1 MGIIDIA
8 KPEKNNT
15 KQVWKYTG
23 NKESKKT
30 NIIRITKLNV
40 INGIRWLD
48 WSLVPQGY
56 MVMDATPIPKPKGMR
71 KIQKDSNGEKY
82 IAHNGRYLIEPTDE
96 QIIQYAKR
104 LMGVP
109 DMYNAQ
115 TDVEVDTVQFKIIV
129 PTKELK

>member
-1 MGIIDIA
+1 
-8 KPEKNNT
+8 
-15 KQVWKYTG
+15 
-23 NKESKKT
+23 
-30 NIIRITKLNV
+30 
-40 INGIRWLD
+40 
-48 WSLVPQGY
+48 
-56 MVMDATPIPKPKGMR
+56 MVR
-71 KIQKDSNGEKY
+71 KY